1 MILRI
6 KNFSKITN
14 SCFSIKVLRRFNY
27 PIKYSNYSLKNMEST
42 SFSTSSS
49 SSDISSVPPK
59 RLNRLSNEKSPYLQ
73 QHANNPVDWYP
84 WGEEA
89 FQKAKKENKLIFL
102 SVGYSTCHWC
112 HVMAH
117 ESFENE
123 SVAKVMN
130 ENFVNVKVDR
140 EVQPDVDSMY
150 MLFVQSTTGGGGWPM
165 SVFLTPEL
173 YPVFGGTYFPPTD
186 QFGRPG
192 FTTLCKRL
200 ADIWKEQPDKLKQ
213 AGAETIEQ
221 LQNYASGSDYDVSDL
236 NMGIAQMLYRHFVD
250 SFDDEQ
256 GGFDGKSEPKFPTPV
271 QFHFLLRHHYYTL
284 SDIVKDDRIAIM
296 PIKEI
301 RNIGTTKLGI
311 DFKDCTGE
319 AEIVKKFQNV
329 IASRKQAAERDL
341 NMVNITLKKIAM
353 GGIHDHIG
361 NGFHRY
367 STDRFWH
374 IPHFEKMLYDQAQ
387 LLMSYI
393 EVYLITKDEYY
404 AENARD
410 IIIYVERDL
419 GNSEGGFFSAE
430 DADSYSHEGAKHKLE
445 GAFCVWEESEIKE
458 ILSDQKKSEIFCW
471 HFGVKED
478 GNVDPRKDIQGEL
491 KKKNV
496 LIQRY
501 TPEETSL
508 HFEITLNEL
517 NEILEESKQKLA
529 KFRFENRPRPHRDDK
544 ILTSWNGLMISGLS
558 QAYSALRD
566 EKIRDLAENA
576 AKFIKSNMYDKGRN
590 ILLRSFKDGPGN
602 VEGFVDDYSFLIG
615 GLLDLYEST
624 FNESYLT
631 WAIDLQDKQNQLFY
645 DEKVGGYFNVGEGVK
660 NILVRMKDDHDGA
673 EPSANSVS
681 VINLLRLGDIANKP
695 DYIQKAERTLKYFS
709 GRLTKSPFAMPELVS
724 GLMLHLKGI
733 KQFVIV
739 GNESDSTVQQFLDVI
754 RSKFIPNKVVLLAKS
769 KDGVLSE
776 KNEMVKSLLQSEIS
790 GIPSI
795 HICENFTCG
804 LPITDI
810 QELEK
815 KLES

>member
-1 MILRI
+1 
-6 KNFSKITN
+6 
-14 SCFSIKVLRRFNY
+14 
-27 PIKYSNYSLKNMEST
+27 LKNMAST

-130 ENFVNVKVDR
+130 ENFVNVK

-165 SVFLTPEL
+165 SVFLTLSLVGHIFHQLINLE
-173 YPVFGGTYFPPTD
+173 GK
-186 QFGRPG
+186 PG

-213 AGAETIEQ
+213 SGVETIEQ
-221 LQNYASGSDYDVSDL
+221 LRKYTSGTDYDVSDL

-256 GGFDGKSEPKFPTPV
+256 GGFDGKSMREPKFPTPV

-284 SDIVKDDRIAIM
+284 SDIVKDDRIVIM
-296 PIKEI
+296 PVQEI
-301 RNIGTTKLGI
+301 RNLGTTKLGI

-329 IASRKQAAERDL
+329 IEIRKQAAERDL
-341 NMVNITLKKIAM
+341 NMVEITLKKIAM

-374 IPHFEKMLYDQAQ
+374 VPHFEKMLYDQAQ

-410 IIIYVERDL
+410 IIKYVERDL

-430 DADSYSHEGAKHKLE
+430 DADSYSHEGAKYKLGE
-445 GAFCVWEESEIKE
+445 VLFQGAFCVWEESEIKE
-458 ILSDQKKSEIFCW
+458 ILNDQKKSEILCW
-471 HFGVKED
+471 HFGVKKD

-501 TPEETSL
+501 TLEETSR

-517 NEILEESKQKLA
+517 KEILEESKQKLA
-529 KFRFENRPRPHRDDK
+529 KFRFENRPKPHRDDK

-558 QAYSALRD
+558 QAYNALRD

-576 AKFIKSNMYDKGRN
+576 AKFIKSNLYDKEKN
-590 ILLRSFKDGPGN
+590 ILLRSFKEGPGN
-602 VEGFVDDYSFLIG
+602 VQGFVDDYSFLIG

-660 NILVRMKDDHDGA
+660 DILIRMKD
-673 EPSANSVS
+673 
-681 VINLLRLGDIANKP
+681 ANKP
-695 DYIQKAERTLKYFS
+695 DYIQKAEQTLKYFS
-709 GRLTKSPFAMPELVS
+709 GRLTKTPFTMPELV
-724 GLMLHLKGI
+724 
-733 KQFVIV
+733 
-739 GNESDSTVQQFLDVI
+739 SDSTVQQFLDVI

-776 KNEMVKSLLQSEIS
+776 KNEMVKSLLQSEI
-790 GIPSI
+790 GGTPSI